1 MKKKCNIKHIE
12 FDKMPNFEKSR
23 WMALYEAVNV
33 IAEKADDRKVNFN
46 ELSIKQPAMVKY
58 INSSC
63 DSICQYLETEGEE
76 NVKRSDD
83 N

>member
-1 MKKKCNIKHIE
+1 MSEKIIKFKE
-12 FDKMPNFEKSR
+12 MSNFEKSR

-33 IAEKADDRKVNFN
+33 IADKADDRKVDFKK
-46 ELSIKQPAMVKY
+46 LSIKQPALTKY

-63 DSICQYLETEGEE
+63 DSICQYLETEEE
-76 NVKRSDD
+76 KADAKRLD